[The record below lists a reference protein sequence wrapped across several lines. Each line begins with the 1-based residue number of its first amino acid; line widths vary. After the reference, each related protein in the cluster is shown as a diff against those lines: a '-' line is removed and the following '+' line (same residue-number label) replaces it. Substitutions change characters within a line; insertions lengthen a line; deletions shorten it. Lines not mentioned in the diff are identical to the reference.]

1 MPNRRITMKK
11 IGFIGTGIMG
21 NAMAEHLMAAGYEL
35 SVYNRTKE
43 KALNLVEKGAR
54 YCETAGQCAMDQDV
68 VITIVGYPQDVEQ
81 LYLGEDGIIAN
92 AKEGAYL
99 IDMTTSSP
107 VLADKIYSEASK
119 KGQQALDAPVT
130 GGDSGAKN
138 ASLSILVGGDEAAY
152 EKMLPV
158 FSCMGKNVVYEG
170 SAGAGQKTK
179 ACNQIAIAG
188 ALAGACEAFA
198 YAKAAGLDIQK
209 VYAAISQGA
218 AGSFQMN
225 NVLKQAFSA
234 NYEPGFM
241 LKHFIKDM
249 KIGTDTAE
257 NFGIKLPVLKQVLS
271 EAEELQQDGFGEKGT
286 QSLFKFYVK

>member
-1 MPNRRITMKK
+1 MTMNK

-21 NAMAEHLMAAGYEL
+21 NAMAEHLLAAGYEL
-35 SVYNRTKE
+35 SVYNRTKA
-43 KALNLVEKGAR
+43 KAMNLVEKGAV
-54 YCETAGQCAMDQDV
+54 YCESAGQCAKDQDV

-158 FSCMGKNVVYEG
+158 FSCMGKNIVYEG

-198 YAKAAGLDIQK
+198 YAKASGLSIEN
-209 VYAAISQGA
+209 VYDAISQGA

-225 NVLKQAFSA
+225 NVLKRAFSDDF
-234 NYEPGFM
+234 EPGFM

-257 NFGIKLPVLKQVLS
+257 QFSIKLPVLSQVLS
-271 EAEELQQDGFGEKGT
+271 EAEELQQDGMGEKGT

>member
-1 MPNRRITMKK
+1 MNK

-21 NAMAEHLMAAGYEL
+21 NAMAEHLLAAGYEL
-35 SVYNRTKE
+35 SVYNRTKA
-43 KALNLVEKGAR
+43 KAMNLVEKGAV
-54 YCETAGQCAMDQDV
+54 YCESAGQCAKDQDV

-158 FSCMGKNVVYEG
+158 FSCMGKNIVYEG

-198 YAKAAGLDIQK
+198 YAKASGLSIEN
-209 VYAAISQGA
+209 VYDAISQGA

-225 NVLKQAFSA
+225 NVLKRAFSDDF
-234 NYEPGFM
+234 EPGFM

-257 NFGIKLPVLKQVLS
+257 QFSIKLPVLSQVLS
-271 EAEELQQDGFGEKGT
+271 EAEELQQDGMGEKGT